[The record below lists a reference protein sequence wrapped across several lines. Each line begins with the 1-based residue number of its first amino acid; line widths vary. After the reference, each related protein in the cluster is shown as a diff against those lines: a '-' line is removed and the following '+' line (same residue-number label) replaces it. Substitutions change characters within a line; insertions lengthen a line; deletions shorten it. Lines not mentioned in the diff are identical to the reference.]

1 MRVHVIYCMK
11 VVLECIL
18 LIIIWFQLTL
28 HGGVFSIGGTDAVLD
43 SMSVQFDNSFSDSGD
58 KQEVTLSNYTSL
70 IIIS

>member
-18 LIIIWFQLTL
+18 LIIIWFQLAL